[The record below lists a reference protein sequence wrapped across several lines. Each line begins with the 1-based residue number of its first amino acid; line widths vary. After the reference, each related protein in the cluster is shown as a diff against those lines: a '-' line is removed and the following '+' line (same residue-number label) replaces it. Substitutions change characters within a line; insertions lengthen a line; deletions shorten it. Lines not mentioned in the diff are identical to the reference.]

1 MAVGD
6 IFRMTQ
12 FYELPTSA
20 ASWSLYYE
28 ETVLGS
34 TGFIATEQLGEAL
47 FVHFGTTIIDM
58 LSADCNNPSMQT
70 ERVFSVSQAKH
81 VINHAVQIG
90 VRPGPSLPNNN
101 SIVVN
106 LAQATLPANHN
117 GSIRLPGIPEADTN
131 IGNLAQAYFDT
142 QLTAFLQKVVLDV
155 NELSAGDGI
164 WQPIVI
170 SAQIRDIP
178 VPPAPKDWAG
188 AKMPI
193 TGVSA
198 SPIIGILRKRAT
210 RVHGRST

>member
-20 ASWSLYYE
+20 ASWSLYYH

-81 VINHAVQIG
+81 IIQHAVQIG

-101 SIVVN
+101 SLVVN
-106 LAQATLPANHN
+106 LEQATLPRKNN

-131 IGNLAQAYFDT
+131 VGNLDQVYFDT
-142 QLTAFLQKVVLDV
+142 QITAFLQKVVLTV
-155 NELSAGDGI
+155 SELSAGDGR
-164 WQPIVI
+164 WEPIVI
-170 SAQIRDIP
+170 SATVRDIAL
-178 VPPAPKDWAG
+178 PAKDWAG
-188 AKMPI
+188 AKMPV

-198 SPIIGILRKRAT
+198 SPIIGILKKRAT
-210 RVHGRST
+210 KVHGRST